1 MMNENEMATW
11 RERQIFLTELEVQK
25 KAQFADIERVNE
37 KEKAEMRLD
46 LQAKQNYQQML
57 ILEDSDGSL
66 IVQHKLFGK
75 NLSGKLP
82 IRVESVR
89 GYCHMGDIQASVW
102 LAIIRK
108 ENGEAATLF
117 WDSNRMENRFVRRA
131 FEREGVYFGFSEKKE
146 AFVRRQILLTLMAKG
161 QVYEI
166 PDKHGWYQEGNEWKY
181 AFPEMIT
188 WREVAKWC

>member
-1 MMNENEMATW
+1 MNDNEMAIW
-11 RERQIFLTELEVQK
+11 QEKQSFLADLEVQK
-25 KAQFADIERVNE
+25 KMRLADIERVKE
-37 KEKAEMRLD
+37 KEKTEMRLD
-46 LQAKQNYQQML
+46 LQAQQNYKQTL
-57 ILEDSDGSL
+57 ISEDSGGSL
-66 IVQHKLFGK
+66 IVQLKQFGK
-75 NLSGKLP
+75 ELTGKLP
-82 IRVESVR
+82 IRVESIR

-108 ENGEAATLF
+108 ENGEVATLF
-117 WDSNRMENRFVRRA
+117 WDSNRMEDRCIRKT
-131 FEREGVYFGFSEKKE
+131 FERESIFFGFSEKKE
-146 AFVRRQILLTLMAKG
+146 AFVRRQILLTLMARG